1 MGLTHSPKVVT
12 KDLGFCFDIANK
24 RSNLG
29 DGTIKDLS
37 RGKKTISPQNSPT
50 ITSRGSRSTIDL
62 DGTNDYIDIGNS
74 FDFANT
80 DDMTF
85 IINYSMTSDVSHYLL
100 NVYHPDDAGA
110 PATQRSLYN
119 NYFTIQRTKR
129 RSSSLLYIYS
139 RLDLY
144 DQNSTLNLIG
154 HNISASAVIKV
165 DGSNNFFVYSG
176 GRNNPPIIYLN
187 GTELEIDSETVDNV
201 NNSGYGPVW
210 SLPEVVSSSYEAN
223 IGYYPRSNAYSP
235 VSINNVM
242 LFERAMPLQEIEEHY
257 RVSKGRF
264 K

>member
-1 MGLTHSPKVVT
+1 MSLSHSPKVVT
-12 KDLGFCFDIANK
+12 KDLGLCFDAANK

-50 ITSRGSRSTIDL
+50 ITSRGSRSSIDL

-74 FDFANT
+74 FDFANA

-85 IINYSMTSDVSHYLL
+85 IINYSMTSDVSHNLL
-100 NVYHPDDAGA
+100 NVYHPDADGG
-110 PATQRSLYN
+110 TQRSFYN
-119 NYFTIQRTKR
+119 NYFSIYRVKR
-129 RSSSLLYIYS
+129 RSSSILLLDC

-144 DQNSTLNLIG
+144 DQNGTLNQIG
-154 HNISASAVIKV
+154 HTINLNAVIKA

-176 GRNNPPIIYLN
+176 GRNNSPIVYLN
-187 GTELEIDSETVDNV
+187 GTELEIYSETVDNV

-223 IGYYPRSNAYSP
+223 IGYVPRFNQYSP

-242 LFERAMPLQEIEEHY
+242 LFERAIPLQEIEEHY